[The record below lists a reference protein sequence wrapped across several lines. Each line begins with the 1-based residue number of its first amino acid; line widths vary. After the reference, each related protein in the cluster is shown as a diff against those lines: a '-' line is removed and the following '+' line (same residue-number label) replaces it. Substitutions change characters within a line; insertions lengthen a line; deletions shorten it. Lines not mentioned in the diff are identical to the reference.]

1 MIIICPQYY
10 YDYAFF
16 LIYQNIYQIQIFVV
30 YIQNID
36 NENNDTNNVNDNN
49 NTCYIEMIIIEHVE
63 HKECRLANMEYVKN
77 DIQVPSL
84 VTLSVFRKTFQVY
97 LFVGFEIYFTGSVGV
112 FPSVPKR
119 FHNEDS
125 QAIVAIP

>member
-36 NENNDTNNVNDNN
+36 NENNDTNNINDNN

-63 HKECRLANMEYVKN
+63 HKECRLANMEYGKN

>member
-36 NENNDTNNVNDNN
+36 NENNDTNNINDNN

-63 HKECRLANMEYVKN
+63 HKECRLASMEYVKN

>member
-1 MIIICPQYY
+1 
-10 YDYAFF
+10 
-16 LIYQNIYQIQIFVV
+16 
-30 YIQNID
+30 
-36 NENNDTNNVNDNN
+36 
-49 NTCYIEMIIIEHVE
+49 MIIIEHVE